1 MQPHLVKPV
10 ENEDA
15 SEGGDPIAVTRSRFA
30 AEVKANGISVA
41 AAAREIGVSSATA
54 SLFMRGVYSGDNK
67 MVARQIKSWLTTRA
81 DRKALGLHLDAHA
94 DLAVTSELMT
104 DLATAQ
110 ASADCL
116 VVHGCAG
123 AGKTYALRKYAESRS
138 NVVVATMSPAVGT
151 PMGVLSRLARVLH
164 VGSGA
169 ANAAAL
175 EDVLVERLSGRGALL
190 VIDEAHHL
198 RPALL
203 DEVRILHDR
212 AGCGLAL
219 VGNDPLWPRLAG
231 SERAAQIVSRV
242 GIRRRLGSPS
252 QSDLHTLAS
261 ALLGR
266 ELGRKERS
274 VITSMGRR
282 AGGLRAVAKSMRDAH
297 ALARAEGRSCPSADD
312 VAGAASLRDAA

>member
-1 MQPHLVKPV
+1 MQPHLVVPAEIKK
-10 ENEDA
+10 EN
-15 SEGGDPIAVTRSRFA
+15 EGGDPIAITRSRLE
-30 AEVKANGISVA
+30 AEVKESGITIT
-41 AAAREIGVSSATA
+41 AAAREIGVSPATA
-54 SLFMRGVYSGDNK
+54 SLFIRAKYSGDNELIS
-67 MVARQIKSWLTTRA
+67 RQVDNWLTTRA
-81 DRKALGLHLDAHA
+81 DRRALGLHLDAHA
-94 DLAVTSELMT
+94 NLAVTSELMT

-123 AGKTYALRKYAESRS
+123 AGKTYALRHYADSRS

-190 VIDEAHHL
+190 IIDEAHHL

-252 QSDLHTLAS
+252 QGDLHTLAA

-266 ELGRKERS
+266 ALEPNERT
-274 VITSMGRR
+274 VITTMGRR
-282 AGGLRAVAKSMRDAH
+282 AGGLRAVAKAMRDAH
-297 ALARAEGRSCPSADD
+297 ALARAEGRNCPSGED

>member
-1 MQPHLVKPV
+1 MKPQLVKPV
-10 ENEDA
+10 ENENESGSA
-15 SEGGDPIAVTRSRFA
+15 IADTRSRLS
-30 AEVKANGISVA
+30 AELEEHAISATA
-41 AAAREIGVSSATA
+41 AAKEIGISSATA
-54 SLFMRGVYSGDNK
+54 SLFLRGVYSGDNAL
-67 MVARQIKSWLTTRA
+67 VARQIENWLATRA
-81 DRKALGLHLDAHA
+81 DRRALGLHLDAHA
-94 DLAVTSELMT
+94 DLTVTSELKT

-123 AGKTYALRKYAESRS
+123 AGKTYALRHYSEQRS

-242 GIRRRLGSPS
+242 GIRRRLGSPTP
-252 QSDLHTLAS
+252 SDLHTLAG

-266 ELGRKERS
+266 ELGHQERT

-282 AGGLRAVAKSMRDAH
+282 AGGLRAVAKAMRDAH

>member
-1 MQPHLVKPV
+1 MQPHLVEPAEI
-10 ENEDA
+10 ENEGCDQ
-15 SEGGDPIAVTRSRFA
+15 IATVRSRFA
-30 AEVKANGISVA
+30 AEVKTSGLSVT

-54 SLFMRGVYSGDNK
+54 SLFLRGVYSGDNAL
-67 MVARQIKSWLTTRA
+67 VARQIKNWLATRA
-81 DRKALGLHLDAHA
+81 DRRALGLHLDAHA
-94 DLAVTSELMT
+94 NLAVTSELMT

-123 AGKTYALRKYAESRS
+123 AGKTYALRHYAESRS
-138 NVVVATMSPAVGT
+138 NVVVAIMSPAVGT
-151 PMGVLSRLARVLH
+151 PMSVLSRLARVLH
-164 VGSGA
+164 MGSSA

-175 EDVLVERLSGRGALL
+175 EDILVERLGGRGALL

-203 DEVRILHDR
+203 DEVRILYDR
-212 AGCGLAL
+212 TGCGLAL

-252 QSDLHTLAS
+252 QADLHILAGT
-261 ALLGR
+261 LLGR
-266 ELGRKERS
+266 ELGRQERT
-274 VITSMGRR
+274 VITAMGRR
-282 AGGLRAVAKSMRDAH
+282 AGGLRAVAKAMRDAH
-297 ALARAEGRSCPSADD
+297 ALARAEGRSCPSSDD
-312 VAGAASLRDAA
+312 VAGAASLRNAT

>member
-1 MQPHLVKPV
+1 MQPHLVEPAEK
-10 ENEDA
+10 ENENKVKH
-15 SEGGDPIAVTRSRFA
+15 SRSRFT
-30 AEVKANGISVA
+30 AELEANGTSIT
-41 AAAREIGVSSATA
+41 AAAREIGVSSATM
-54 SLFMRGVYSGDNK
+54 SLFMRRVYTGDNNLI
-67 MVARQIKSWLTTRA
+67 ARRIEKWLATRA
-81 DRKALGLHLDAHA
+81 DRRALGLHLGTHA

-110 ASADCL
+110 TSVDCL

-123 AGKTYALRKYAESRS
+123 AGKTYALRRYADSRS

-151 PMGVLSRLARVLH
+151 PMGVLSRLACVLH
-164 VGSGA
+164 MGSGA

-175 EDVLVERLSGRGALL
+175 EDILVERLKERGALL

-198 RPALL
+198 RPVLL

-219 VGNDPLWPRLAG
+219 VGNDPLWPRLVG

-242 GIRRRLGSPS
+242 GIRRRLGFPI
-252 QSDLHTLAS
+252 QSDLHTLAG

-266 ELGRKERS
+266 DLGRQERP

-282 AGGLRAVAKSMRDAH
+282 AGGLRAVAKAMRDAH
-297 ALARAEGRSCPSADD
+297 ALARAEGRSCPSPED